1 MGEEQSGGG
10 VENQRPP
17 SLGTEMG
24 GPAPRG
30 RVGVIDLTDRVIGHF
45 LLMVAFSYSK

>member
-1 MGEEQSGGG
+1 VVYKEAGSGI
-10 VENQRPP
+10 EDQRPA
-17 SLGTEMG
+17 SLGPEMG
-24 GPAPRG
+24 GPAARR